1 MKKPVILLLLA
12 VILIGSLSSLVLYNI
27 GGYVL
32 DSAMEIVRSAP
43 AETAELPPRPAPG
56 PAVPGR
62 AEPDPSPNSSNFPE
76 VPAKS
81 DSDAGSAA
89 GTDPAAQSMP
99 PKETQR
105 QPEKETE
112 PPEPPEEEGAHD
124 SALLYSPEEVS
135 EIKES
140 ITPTDKIS
148 ASLLVLSKL
157 SAEDIQY
164 LYSLLEG
171 GLTSEEKA
179 AAKNLC
185 YARFSQDEIEQI
197 YQLYIK
203 YKD

>member
-89 GTDPAAQSMP
+89 GTDPAAGRRTASP
-99 PKETQR
+99 PSGTAEQASS
-105 QPEKETE
+105 
-112 PPEPPEEEGAHD
+112 GG
-124 SALLYSPEEVS
+124 SGGCSP
-135 EIKES
+135 
-140 ITPTDKIS
+140 
-148 ASLLVLSKL
+148 A
-157 SAEDIQY
+157 
-164 LYSLLEG
+164 
-171 GLTSEEKA
+171 
-179 AAKNLC
+179 
-185 YARFSQDEIEQI
+185 
-197 YQLYIK
+197 
-203 YKD
+203 